1 MKCLRAA
8 RCAASSTIAFSAIS
22 KDKVIVI
29 SQEQVLALPGTMYR
43 DLPMLRTVGSTHVLA
58 ARPQHGLSFVPQGF
72 CLFFLSSLDLLS

>member
-1 MKCLRAA
+1 MKCPRAA
-8 RCAASSTIAFSAIS
+8 WSAASSFSAIS

-58 ARPQHGLSFVPQGF
+58 VRPQHGLSFVPQGF